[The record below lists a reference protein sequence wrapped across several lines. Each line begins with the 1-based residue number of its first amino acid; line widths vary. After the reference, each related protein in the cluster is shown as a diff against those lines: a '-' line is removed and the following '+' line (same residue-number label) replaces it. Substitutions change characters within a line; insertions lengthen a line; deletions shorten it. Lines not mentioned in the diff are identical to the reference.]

1 MEIPSPGEWQ
11 EMSCPPTAWMCH
23 ASVVRGE
30 KLYVFGGLLYNDH
43 TAVLYPEVEP
53 FVHKINLREA
63 FPLISQPRW
72 SRLVPHV
79 KNDGDEG
86 NGRKDLLRGDL
97 RGGYWNEQD

>member
-1 MEIPSPGEWQ
+1 MEIPSPGGMDRNEF
-11 EMSCPPTAWMCH
+11 SPN
-23 ASVVRGE
+23 SLDVS

-72 SRLVPHV
+72 SRLVRHV
-79 KNDGDEG
+79 KNHGDEG
-86 NGRKDLLRGDL
+86 LVK
-97 RGGYWNEQD
+97 